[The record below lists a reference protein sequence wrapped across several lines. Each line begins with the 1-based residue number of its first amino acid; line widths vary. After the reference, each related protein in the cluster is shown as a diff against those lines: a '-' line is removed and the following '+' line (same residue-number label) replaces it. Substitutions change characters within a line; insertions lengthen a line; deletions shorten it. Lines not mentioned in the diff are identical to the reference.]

1 MSDQS
6 QPTRPVLTRLLLVLV
21 PLAAMLGAF
30 VWIASLD
37 PLRSF
42 NNGAPAVEAL
52 TVERTILDE
61 AGIGLL
67 VRAGGSEPMAIAQVA
82 VDDAFWTFTQD
93 PPGPIARGDTV
104 WVQIPYPWVLGE
116 AHLVNMLSNTG
127 TAFEHEIAVAVPCL
141 LYTSPSPRD

>member
-67 VRAGGSEPMAIAQVA
+67 VRAGGSERHGYCASGRRRCVLDVHARPAGTDCARRYRLGA
-82 VDDAFWTFTQD
+82 D
-93 PPGPIARGDTV
+93 PLS
-104 WVQIPYPWVLGE
+104 LGF
-116 AHLVNMLSNTG
+116 G
-127 TAFEHEIAVAVPCL
+127 
-141 LYTSPSPRD
+141 

>member
-6 QPTRPVLTRLLLVLV
+6 QPTRPALTRLLLVLV

-61 AGIGLL
+61 TGIGLL
-67 VRAGGSEPMAIAQVA
+67 VRAGGETQPATAIV
-82 VDDAFWTFTQD
+82 
-93 PPGPIARGDTV
+93 
-104 WVQIPYPWVLGE
+104 
-116 AHLVNMLSNTG
+116 
-127 TAFEHEIAVAVPCL
+127 
-141 LYTSPSPRD
+141 SPSAASAARPAAIRAFMPRPGGGRGRSAPAGGPRCSSPR